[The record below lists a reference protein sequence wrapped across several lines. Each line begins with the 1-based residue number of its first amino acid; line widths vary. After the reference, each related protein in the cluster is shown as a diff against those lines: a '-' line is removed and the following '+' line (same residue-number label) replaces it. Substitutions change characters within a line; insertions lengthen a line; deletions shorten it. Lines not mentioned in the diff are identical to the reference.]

1 MSHSGFSYAKKG
13 LAVRLAYLFAAL
25 LSFIL
30 RRLFGR
36 TEGVVVLCYHSIL
49 ATQRTAFEQQ
59 MQYIKKRAVSLD
71 RVKNASDNDAMVVV
85 TFDDAYECLLHNVVP
100 VVRALQVPI
109 TIFAVSGNLGKPPA
123 WLTESRHPDADL
135 PTMSADQLWQL
146 AREPGVM
153 IGSHS
158 SSHRRLGEL
167 SAAEVDDELASSK
180 ASLQEMLG
188 LPCLYLALPHGSYRP
203 EVIDLAIRHGYD
215 RVLTLDEI
223 SLPSRW
229 PTGTVGRFT
238 VSPDMWMIEFVL
250 TVHGAYAWLH
260 VWRSWIRY
268 LRLSF
273 KGLTHAKG
281 ERPNC

>member
-1 MSHSGFSYAKKG
+1 MKHSGFSYAKKG

-25 LSFIL
+25 LSFVL
-30 RRLFGR
+30 RWLLGR
-36 TEGVVVLCYHSIL
+36 TEGVVVLCYHSVL
-49 ATQRTAFEQQ
+49 ARQRSAFERQ
-59 MQYIKKRAVSLD
+59 MQYIKKRVASLD

-100 VVRALQVPI
+100 VVRNLEVPI
-109 TIFAVSGNLGKPPA
+109 AIFAVSGNLGKPPV
-123 WLTESRHPDADL
+123 WLTESKHPDAYL
-135 PTMSADQLWQL
+135 PTMSADQLRQL

-158 SSHRRLGEL
+158 TSHRRLGDL

-180 ASLQEMLG
+180 ASLQDMLG
-188 LPCLYLALPHGSYRP
+188 LPCPYLALPHGSYRP

-229 PTGTVGRFT
+229 PTNTVGRFT

-250 TVHGAYAWLH
+250 TVRGAYAWLYA
-260 VWRSWIRY
+260 WRTLIRR
-268 LRLSF
+268 LRLGF
-273 KGLTHAKG
+273 ARVHHAS
-281 ERPNC
+281 